1 MFCVLCC
8 GRGYGRNKIA
18 FFAELGL
25 MNYRYPQQSAQ
36 ATIKMRIAA
45 ITAIAE
51 IAAIAIIAIIGALAE
66 TAAIAAI
73 AAMAESQI

>member
-25 MNYRYPQQSAQ
+25 MNYRSPQQCAQ
-36 ATIKMRIAA
+36 ATIKMTIAA
-45 ITAIAE
+45 IAAIAE
-51 IAAIAIIAIIGALAE
+51 IAAIAVIAMLAAMAE

-73 AAMAESQI
+73 AAMAESQT